1 MPESR
6 KTRSQ
11 KNACKPRRLKNS
23 LPRCYG
29 AMAARIGGRA
39 DVGVTVGVN
48 VGVRVGLGVDVGLGV
63 NVGVTVGVR
72 VDVGNTCSVSET
84 PQEAKLL
91 QIIKNNDALATILG
105 IFILLSTSSTTTR
118 ISARARERSHCQVA
132 G

>member
-48 VGVRVGLGVDVGLGV
+48 VGVRVGLGV